1 MNYSKAM
8 IDLISEARRRA
19 ASEDK
24 PSIKLANPD
33 VLSELNK
40 IYHKSR
46 DTVLKA
52 VIKETFHLAGEG
64 WPEKLLEETEEVE
77 AINATRFVT
86 KVYRGQT
93 QLVEVAPAKMINEKK
108 TQRIYRGQVVAE
120 V

>member
-1 MNYSKAM
+1 MNYNKAM

-19 ASEDK
+19 PSDDK

-40 IYHKSR
+40 IYHNSS

-52 VIKETFHLAGEG
+52 VIKETFNLAGEG
-64 WPEKLLEETEEVE
+64 WPNKLVERVEEVE
-77 AINATRFVT
+77 GAKQPRYIT

-93 QLVEVAPAKMINEKK
+93 QLIEVPPAAEISATKSKRM
-108 TQRIYRGQVVAE
+108 YRGQMVVS
-120 V
+120 

>member
-19 ASEDK
+19 SSEDK

-33 VLSELNK
+33 VLTELNK
-40 IYHKSR
+40 IYHGST

-52 VIKETFHLAGEG
+52 IIKETFHLAGEG
-64 WPEKLLEETEEVE
+64 WPNKLVEQVEEESKV
-77 AINATRFVT
+77 ADGPRFIT

-93 QLVEVAPAKMINEKK
+93 QLIEVAPEGYDDKK
-108 TQRIYRGQVVAE
+108 TKTERIYRGRAIA
-120 V
+120 

>member
-33 VLSELNK
+33 VLLELNK
-40 IYHKSR
+40 IYHNSN

-52 VIKETFHLAGEG
+52 IIKETFHLAGEG
-64 WPEKLLEETEEVE
+64 GPDKLIEPTGEEQP
-77 AINATRFVT
+77 IKGPRFIT

-93 QLVEVAPAKMINEKK
+93 QLIEVAPEGYDDKK
-108 TQRIYRGQVVAE
+108 TKTERIYRGRAIA
-120 V
+120 

>member
-8 IDLISEARRRA
+8 IDLISESRRRA

-40 IYHKSR
+40 IYHKSN
-46 DTVLKA
+46 DAVLKA
-52 VIKETFHLAGEG
+52 VIKETFNLAGEG
-64 WPEKLLEETEEVE
+64 WPEKLVEPVDEEIESNEGPRY
-77 AINATRFVT
+77 IT

-93 QLVEVAPAKMINEKK
+93 QLIEIQPDDNDRKK
-108 TQRIYRGQVVAE
+108 ARPERMYRGRAVA
-120 V
+120 

>member
-19 ASEDK
+19 SSEDK

-33 VLSELNK
+33 VLTELNK
-40 IYHKSR
+40 IYHKSN

-52 VIKETFHLAGEG
+52 VIKETFNLAGEG
-64 WPEKLLEETEEVE
+64 WPEKLVE
-77 AINATRFVT
+77 SVAEDDEPTQGPRYIT

-93 QLVEVAPAKMINEKK
+93 QLVEVAAGEGRHERSK
-108 TQRIYRGQVVAE
+108 TERVYRGRIVA
-120 V
+120 